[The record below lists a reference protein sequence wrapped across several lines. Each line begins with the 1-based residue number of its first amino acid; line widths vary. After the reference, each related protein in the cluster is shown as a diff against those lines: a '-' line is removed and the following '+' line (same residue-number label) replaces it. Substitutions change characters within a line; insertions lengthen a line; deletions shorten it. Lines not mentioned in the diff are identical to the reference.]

1 MEQTQNEKKKR
12 LKKKKHHG
20 PFNSYNINKKVLE
33 HELACMPSNRPINW
47 TRLAEKINVT
57 KIKQFAI

>member
-1 MEQTQNEKKKR
+1 MKKKQTF
-12 LKKKKHHG
+12 KEEKHHG
-20 PFNSYNINKKVLE
+20 PFNSYNINKEVLE